1 MSSTILKLM
10 LLLGIIGHACNMYC
24 DRILSIF
31 PNGQLKLENFK
42 DLTNEKKMAHL
53 LDGVSSKIPMRS
65 AILGAFSLFLQ
76 FLGYFS
82 LSAYMYGHSR
92 LYGSILFVS
101 IAFFIVL
108 GTAHHVKYAL
118 TEYVFLK
125 LGRDT
130 KAHSL
135 MLDLFNSAPITKR
148 CYLAYLLFVITLIV
162 AIVTGTAAF
171 PIWAV
176 IFTILPIFILLFP
189 FRIIGTL
196 HIAAMASMLVWLIL
210 IDISSACVPRSATT
224 PPSSTII

>member
-53 LDGVSSKIPMRS
+53 LEGVSPKIPMRS

-130 KAHSL
+130 KAHGL
-135 MLDLFNSAPITKR
+135 MLDLFNSAPITKS
-148 CYLAYLLFVITLIV
+148 CHLAYLLFVITLIV
-162 AIVTGTAAF
+162 AIVTGIAAF
-171 PIWAV
+171 PLWAV

-210 IDISSACVPRSATT
+210 I
-224 PPSSTII
+224 

>member
-1 MSSTILKLM
+1 
-10 LLLGIIGHACNMYC
+10 MYC

-53 LDGVSSKIPMRS
+53 LEGVSPTIPMRS

-82 LSAYMYGHSR
+82 LSAYIYGHSR
-92 LYGSILFVS
+92 LYGAI
-101 IAFFIVL
+101 
-108 GTAHHVKYAL
+108 
-118 TEYVFLK
+118 
-125 LGRDT
+125 
-130 KAHSL
+130 
-135 MLDLFNSAPITKR
+135 
-148 CYLAYLLFVITLIV
+148 LFVITLIV
-162 AIVTGTAAF
+162 AIVTGIAAF
-171 PIWAV
+171 PLWAV

-210 IDISSACVPRSATT
+210 I
-224 PPSSTII
+224 

>member
-1 MSSTILKLM
+1 
-10 LLLGIIGHACNMYC
+10 
-24 DRILSIF
+24 
-31 PNGQLKLENFK
+31 
-42 DLTNEKKMAHL
+42 
-53 LDGVSSKIPMRS
+53 MRS

-82 LSAYMYGHSR
+82 LSAYMYGRSR

-130 KAHSL
+130 KAHGL
-135 MLDLFNSAPITKR
+135 MLDLFNSAPITKS

-176 IFTILPIFILLFP
+176 IFY
-189 FRIIGTL
+189 
-196 HIAAMASMLVWLIL
+196 HIA
-210 IDISSACVPRSATT
+210 DIYPSVSISDHRYFTYRRDGFHAGLDDPDIRKSGGNPPDLFLPVYNYFVFSFHSADAVCRFTSLA
-224 PPSSTII
+224 

>member
-1 MSSTILKLM
+1 MSSSILKLM

-42 DLTNEKKMAHL
+42 DLTNEEKMAHL
-53 LDGVSSKIPMRS
+53 LEGVSPKIPMRS

-82 LSAYMYGHSR
+82 LSAYIYGHSR

-130 KAHSL
+130 KAHGL
-135 MLDLFNSAPITKR
+135 MLDLLNSAPITKS
-148 CYLAYLLFVITLIV
+148 CYIVYFLFVITLIV
-162 AIVTGTAAF
+162 AIVTGIAAF
-171 PIWAV
+171 PLWAV

-210 IDISSACVPRSATT
+210 I
-224 PPSSTII
+224 

>member
-53 LDGVSSKIPMRS
+53 LEGVSPKIPMRS

-130 KAHSL
+130 KAHGL
-135 MLDLFNSAPITKR
+135 MLDLFNSAPITKS
-148 CYLAYLLFVITLIV
+148 CHLAYLLFVITLIV

-171 PIWAV
+171 PLWAV

-210 IDISSACVPRSATT
+210 I
-224 PPSSTII
+224 

>member
-1 MSSTILKLM
+1 MSSTVLKLM

-42 DLTNEKKMAHL
+42 DLTNEEKMAHL
-53 LDGVSSKIPMRS
+53 LEGVSPKTPMRS

-82 LSAYMYGHSR
+82 LSAYIYGHSR
-92 LYGSILFVS
+92 LYGAI
-101 IAFFIVL
+101 
-108 GTAHHVKYAL
+108 
-118 TEYVFLK
+118 
-125 LGRDT
+125 
-130 KAHSL
+130 
-135 MLDLFNSAPITKR
+135 
-148 CYLAYLLFVITLIV
+148 LFVITLIV
-162 AIVTGTAAF
+162 AIVTGIAAF
-171 PIWAV
+171 PLWAV

-210 IDISSACVPRSATT
+210 I
-224 PPSSTII
+224 

>member
-1 MSSTILKLM
+1 
-10 LLLGIIGHACNMYC
+10 MYC

-42 DLTNEKKMAHL
+42 DLNNEKKWHTFL
-53 LDGVSSKIPMRS
+53 KGYPPKSMRS

-82 LSAYMYGHSR
+82 LSAYMYGRSR

-108 GTAHHVKYAL
+108 GTAH
-118 TEYVFLK
+118 
-125 LGRDT
+125 
-130 KAHSL
+130 
-135 MLDLFNSAPITKR
+135 
-148 CYLAYLLFVITLIV
+148 LA

-171 PIWAV
+171 PLWDV

-196 HIAAMASMLVWLIL
+196 HIAAMTSMLVWMIL
-210 IDISSACVPRSATT
+210 P
-224 PPSSTII
+224 

>member
-1 MSSTILKLM
+1 
-10 LLLGIIGHACNMYC
+10 MYC

-53 LDGVSSKIPMRS
+53 LEGVSPTIPMRS

-82 LSAYMYGHSR
+82 LNAYMYGHSR

-130 KAHSL
+130 KAHVL
-135 MLDLFNSAPITKR
+135 MLDLFNSAPITKS

-196 HIAAMASMLVWLIL
+196 HIAAMASMLVWMIL
-210 IDISSACVPRSATT
+210 I
-224 PPSSTII
+224 

>member
-53 LDGVSSKIPMRS
+53 LECVSTKISMRS

-130 KAHSL
+130 KAHGL
-135 MLDLFNSAPITKR
+135 MLDLFNSAPITNS

-171 PIWAV
+171 PLWAV

-196 HIAAMASMLVWLIL
+196 HIAAMASMLVWLVL
-210 IDISSACVPRSATT
+210 I
-224 PPSSTII
+224 

>member
-53 LDGVSSKIPMRS
+53 LECVSQKIPMRS

-92 LYGSILFVS
+92 LYCSILFVS
-101 IAFFIVL
+101 IAFFIVI

-130 KAHSL
+130 KAHGL
-135 MLDLFNSAPITKR
+135 MLDLFNSAPITKS

-171 PIWAV
+171 PLWAV

-196 HIAAMASMLVWLIL
+196 HIAAMASMLVWLVL
-210 IDISSACVPRSATT
+210 I
-224 PPSSTII
+224 

>member
-42 DLTNEKKMAHL
+42 DLTNKKKMAHL
-53 LDGVSSKIPMRS
+53 LEGVSPKIPMRS

-130 KAHSL
+130 KAHGL
-135 MLDLFNSAPITKR
+135 MLDLFNSAPITKS
-148 CYLAYLLFVITLIV
+148 CYLAYLLFAITLIV

-196 HIAAMASMLVWLIL
+196 HIAAIASMLVWLIL
-210 IDISSACVPRSATT
+210 I
-224 PPSSTII
+224 

>member
-53 LDGVSSKIPMRS
+53 LEGVSPKIPMRS

-130 KAHSL
+130 KAHGL
-135 MLDLFNSAPITKR
+135 MLDLFNSTPITKS

-210 IDISSACVPRSATT
+210 I
-224 PPSSTII
+224 

>member
-53 LDGVSSKIPMRS
+53 LECVSQKIPMRS

-101 IAFFIVL
+101 IAFFIV
-108 GTAHHVKYAL
+108 
-118 TEYVFLK
+118 
-125 LGRDT
+125 
-130 KAHSL
+130 
-135 MLDLFNSAPITKR
+135 I
-148 CYLAYLLFVITLIV
+148 
-162 AIVTGTAAF
+162 GTAAF
-171 PIWAV
+171 PLWAV

-196 HIAAMASMLVWLIL
+196 HIAAMASMLVWLVL
-210 IDISSACVPRSATT
+210 I
-224 PPSSTII
+224 

>member
-1 MSSTILKLM
+1 MSSSILKLM

-42 DLTNEKKMAHL
+42 DLTNEEKMAHL
-53 LDGVSSKIPMRS
+53 LEGVSPKIPMRS

-82 LSAYMYGHSR
+82 LSAYIYGHSR

-101 IAFFIVL
+101 IAFFIVIC
-108 GTAHHVKYAL
+108 TAHHVKYAL

-130 KAHSL
+130 KAHGL
-135 MLDLFNSAPITKR
+135 MLDLLNSAPITKS
-148 CYLAYLLFVITLIV
+148 CYIVYFLFVITLIV
-162 AIVTGTAAF
+162 AIVTGIAAF
-171 PIWAV
+171 PLWAV

-210 IDISSACVPRSATT
+210 I
-224 PPSSTII
+224 

>member
-53 LDGVSSKIPMRS
+53 LECVSPKISMRS

-130 KAHSL
+130 KAHGL
-135 MLDLFNSAPITKR
+135 MLDLFNSAPITKI

-171 PIWAV
+171 PLWAV

-196 HIAAMASMLVWLIL
+196 HIAAMASMLVWLVL
-210 IDISSACVPRSATT
+210 I
-224 PPSSTII
+224 

>member
-130 KAHSL
+130 KAHGL

-210 IDISSACVPRSATT
+210 I
-224 PPSSTII
+224 

>member
-1 MSSTILKLM
+1 MSSTVLKLM

-42 DLTNEKKMAHL
+42 DLTNEEKMAHL
-53 LDGVSSKIPMRS
+53 LEGVSPKIPIRS

-82 LSAYMYGHSR
+82 LSAYIYGHSR
-92 LYGSILFVS
+92 LYGAI
-101 IAFFIVL
+101 
-108 GTAHHVKYAL
+108 
-118 TEYVFLK
+118 
-125 LGRDT
+125 
-130 KAHSL
+130 
-135 MLDLFNSAPITKR
+135 
-148 CYLAYLLFVITLIV
+148 LFVITLIV
-162 AIVTGTAAF
+162 AIVTGIAAF
-171 PIWAV
+171 PLWAV

-210 IDISSACVPRSATT
+210 I
-224 PPSSTII
+224 